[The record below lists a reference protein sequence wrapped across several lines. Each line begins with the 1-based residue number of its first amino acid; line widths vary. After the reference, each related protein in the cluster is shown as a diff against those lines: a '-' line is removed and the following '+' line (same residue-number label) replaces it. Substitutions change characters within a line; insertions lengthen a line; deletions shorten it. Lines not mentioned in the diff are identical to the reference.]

1 MEKELP
7 FAKAQSSEQMLMQ
20 LLFHFSI
27 LMEYQLIDLQSNVR
41 AFVEAMS
48 EAIQKMDNLVVEE
61 GQSAQE
67 IYESLFSKAGSEA
80 TALNQR
86 ANFRADDI
94 FAEASGQGKNDS
106 NKTNAANSTNAAGSA
121 NASNAFDQIWSEI
134 SKRIE
139 SVSRLEERLRPQVY
153 TMIQSLNFEDI
164 QTQRIEHALTAQRKL
179 NEGMIKFLK
188 KGIQNCDLKEV
199 LEFSVNLVK
208 ETKASYTMSDER
220 RVFEQVFY
228 EDIKK

>member
-94 FAEASGQGKNDS
+94 FAEASGQGKNDT

-220 RVFEQVFY
+220 RVFDQVFY

>member
-1 MEKELP
+1 MEKELS
-7 FAKAQSSEQMLMQ
+7 FAKAQTPEQMLMQ

-41 AFVEAMS
+41 SFVEAMS

-61 GQSAQE
+61 GQQANE
-67 IYESLFSKAGSEA
+67 IYENLFSKAESEA
-80 TALNQR
+80 QALNQR

-94 FAEASGQGKNDS
+94 FAEASGQDK
-106 NKTNAANSTNAAGSA
+106 AANQAQTQSTKSSTTD
-121 NASNAFDQIWSEI
+121 SNAFDKIWSEI

-164 QTQRIEHALTAQRKL
+164 QTQRIEHALNAQKKL

-199 LEFSVNLVK
+199 LDFANNLVK
-208 ETKASYTMSDER
+208 ETKASYTMVDER
-220 RVFEQVFY
+220 KVFEQVFY
-228 EDIKK
+228 EEKNK

>member
-94 FAEASGQGKNDS
+94 FAEASGQGKNDT

>member
-1 MEKELP
+1 M
-7 FAKAQSSEQMLMQ
+7 
-20 LLFHFSI
+20 
-27 LMEYQLIDLQSNVR
+27 
-41 AFVEAMS
+41 
-48 EAIQKMDNLVVEE
+48 
-61 GQSAQE
+61 
-67 IYESLFSKAGSEA
+67 FSKAGSEA

-94 FAEASGQGKNDS
+94 FAEASGQGKNDT

>member
-1 MEKELP
+1 MLMEKELS
-7 FAKAQSSEQMLMQ
+7 FAKAQTSEQMLMQ

-41 AFVEAMS
+41 AFVEAMT

-61 GQSAQE
+61 GQQATE
-67 IYESLFSKAGSEA
+67 IYENLFSKAESEA
-80 TALNQR
+80 QALNQR

-94 FAEASGQGKNDS
+94 FAEAAGQEKNT
-106 NKTNAANSTNAAGSA
+106 NPAQNVKTDATDA
-121 NASNAFDQIWSEI
+121 NALDKIWSEI

-164 QTQRIEHALTAQRKL
+164 QTQRIEHALNAQKKL
-179 NEGMIKFLK
+179 NEGIIKFLK

-199 LEFSVNLVK
+199 LDFANNLVK
-208 ETKASYTMSDER
+208 ETKASYTMVDER
-220 RVFEQVFY
+220 KVFEQVFY
-228 EDIKK
+228 DDKK